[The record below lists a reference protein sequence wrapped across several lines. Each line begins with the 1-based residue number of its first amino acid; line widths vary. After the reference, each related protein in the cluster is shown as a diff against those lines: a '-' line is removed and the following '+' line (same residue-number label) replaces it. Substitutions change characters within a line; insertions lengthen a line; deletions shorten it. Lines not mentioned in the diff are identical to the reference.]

1 MEWIDTQFWFRFD
14 AIVRSGKITSK
25 HVFRWLIS
33 WNYFVEGISVD
44 FGWLGWRIDPA
55 RRRRS
60 AIRSYIGSLPKHLRL
75 SEGHKQ
81 SKTHFLMVETQSSR
95 SSSVGAE
102 NRIIGLFV
110 PRFPSITFPSGL
122 IFTSY
127 LCKNKVVL
135 RKNYLDSHHWN
146 LLLFIQLEA
155 EVSAFLVA
163 FAHLNVVEGN
173 DSFRLAVFCFFEIV
187 KRLQRISARDKFIKR
202 PFLWGRS
209 IVVSSL

>member
-1 MEWIDTQFWFRFD
+1 MFVDFALWLFTEVFFFVFRKLDLEKVEWREVMEWIDTQFWFRFD

-75 SEGHKQ
+75 REGHKQ
-81 SKTHFLMVETQSSR
+81 SMTHFLMVETQSSR

-102 NRIIGLFV
+102 NRMIGLFV

-122 IFTSY
+122 IFTS
-127 LCKNKVVL
+127 
-135 RKNYLDSHHWN
+135 
-146 LLLFIQLEA
+146 
-155 EVSAFLVA
+155 
-163 FAHLNVVEGN
+163 
-173 DSFRLAVFCFFEIV
+173 
-187 KRLQRISARDKFIKR
+187 
-202 PFLWGRS
+202 
-209 IVVSSL
+209 